1 MIERKKNSITW
12 MDHHLTV
19 GYEQPEST
27 EVPTLRLSHKKGKKD
42 EKGIHK
48 VRRRKHKLHRA
59 ETYAHVEVELA
70 FIHARFLAIG
80 RSGSVQF

>member
-1 MIERKKNSITW
+1 